1 MMIVI
6 VWILSKWTKMMTKT
20 INSLFYP
27 LISVTFF
34 PIQNTLESS
43 WNFPLLINISLCSH
57 SRRNPAVISQDVSSK
72 ITWHTPLAI
81 HWQTFV
87 FPHGLFHHNTH
98 NHTWNCTCWRNW
110 KDVDCQWNVNCVN
123 EKKNLYCYIRV
134 WEIYSTL
141 ILYDIKKTKRIDN
154 YWNSERKS
162 HTIF

>member
-57 SRRNPAVISQDVSSK
+57 SRRNPAVHSQDKLYPLKLHDTLHSQFIGKLSYFPMDSF
-72 ITWHTPLAI
+72 ITTLTITLEIARVGETGKTSI
-81 HWQTFV
+81 
-87 FPHGLFHHNTH
+87 
-98 NHTWNCTCWRNW
+98 
-110 KDVDCQWNVNCVN
+110 VN
-123 EKKNLYCYIRV
+123 EMWTVWTKKKTYIVIYEYEKFIQPLYCMI
-134 WEIYSTL
+134 
-141 ILYDIKKTKRIDN
+141 
-154 YWNSERKS
+154 
-162 HTIF
+162 